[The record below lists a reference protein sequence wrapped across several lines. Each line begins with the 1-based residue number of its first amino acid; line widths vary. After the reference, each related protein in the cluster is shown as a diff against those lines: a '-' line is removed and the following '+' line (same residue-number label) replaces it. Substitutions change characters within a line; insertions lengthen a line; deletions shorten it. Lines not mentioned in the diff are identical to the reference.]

1 MNICGFCL
9 FVQMG
14 FLNLNQFACLVYHVS
29 WLPPAAQQFG
39 HRQFQPPVPRKTQVP
54 NSPATWV
61 EGARPPAA
69 LELSWFPL
77 TAVDSSH
84 EENPFS
90 LMLTKLTEQWIALSG
105 MQNAGKRNPVKTTA
119 ATSIL
124 LLNRKKMKL
133 SILVLGF
140 SGYLELEE
148 SSDIKY
154 VSYPA
159 F

>member
-1 MNICGFCL
+1 MNICGFCF

-14 FLNLNQFACLVYHVS
+14 FLNLNQFADLVYRVS

-39 HRQFQPPVPRKTQVP
+39 HRQFQPPVPLKTQVP

-61 EGARPPAA
+61 EGARSPAA

-105 MQNAGKRNPVKTTA
+105 MQRQKKSCKNHCCYFYPVIEQEKNQ
-119 ATSIL
+119 IEHPCFGFHW
-124 LLNRKKMKL
+124 L
-133 SILVLGF
+133 SGTWRVLWHKNM
-140 SGYLELEE
+140 YLT
-148 SSDIKY
+148 
-154 VSYPA
+154 PA

>member
-1 MNICGFCL
+1 MNICGLCL

-14 FLNLNQFACLVYHVS
+14 FLNLNQFAGLVYHVS

-39 HRQFQPPVPRKTQVP
+39 HRQFQPPVPWKTQVP

-61 EGARPPAA
+61 EGARSPTA

-90 LMLTKLTEQWIALSG
+90 LMLTKLTEQWIALLG

-124 LLNRKKMKL
+124 LLNRKKNQTEHSCFGFHWL
-133 SILVLGF
+133 SGT
-140 SGYLELEE
+140 
-148 SSDIKY
+148 
-154 VSYPA
+154 
-159 F
+159 